1 MVLPWPS
8 NIAVW
13 VGAVVFLIPSLFLSV
28 FLMGEAFQWFDKA
41 HWIRITLC
49 TLGNAARE
57 TRTHGNVFVLH
68 ELDRCDVD
76 TGAKGLA
83 LLWQIFSGAGFPNHF
98 FCDSWVVGFWRGRPW
113 LQDVG
118 LERRAWTLSQAVS
131 GSVGSQGAA
140 TNVSTLRVGADRSW
154 RS

>member
-1 MVLPWPS
+1 MSNRAFHRTYPSGILEPSRRRGAGHEQVGAVVLPWPS

-76 TGAKGLA
+76 TGAKGLD
-83 LLWQIFSGAGFPNHF
+83 LILNYYVNELSLFVSVPIYSILGMIVFGWLAGKWGNP
-98 FCDSWVVGFWRGRPW
+98 
-113 LQDVG
+113 
-118 LERRAWTLSQAVS
+118 
-131 GSVGSQGAA
+131 
-140 TNVSTLRVGADRSW
+140 ADEIE
-154 RS
+154 

>member
-1 MVLPWPS
+1 MELWFYRGLQ

-76 TGAKGLA
+76 TGAKGLD
-83 LLWQIFSGAGFPNHF
+83 LILNYY
-98 FCDSWVVGFWRGRPW
+98 
-113 LQDVG
+113 
-118 LERRAWTLSQAVS
+118 
-131 GSVGSQGAA
+131 A
-140 TNVSTLRVGADRSW
+140 TNSHCLSRCPSIRFSA
-154 RS
+154 